1 MPCFAFVIRD
11 NMEPEKI
18 VILDFTSGEVFIL
31 DYDSNIYDDPEDFF
45 SIPEMD
51 NFNMNTC
58 EFMIVKASEFQI
70 KFHP

>member
-1 MPCFAFVIRD
+1 
-11 NMEPEKI
+11 MEPEKI

-45 SIPEMD
+45 SIPEMN

-58 EFMIVKASEFQI
+58 EFMIVKTSEFQI

>member
-1 MPCFAFVIRD
+1 MFIRD

-18 VILDFTSGEVFIL
+18 VILDFTSGELYVL
-31 DYDSNIYDDPEDFF
+31 DYDHNIYEDPEDFF